1 MNISC
6 IYGLLVHLFNWMHKK
21 YDQHPQLIDTVGHMH
36 GEGMGRHCI
45 SYLIEIIKIHCIW
58 IIIQRRYFDK
68 LWWDISN

>member
-36 GEGMGRHCI
+36 EEKEWEDIVFHI
-45 SYLIEIIKIHCIW
+45 S
-58 IIIQRRYFDK
+58 
-68 LWWDISN
+68 

>member
-45 SYLIEIIKIHCIW
+45 SYLIEIIKIHCI
-58 IIIQRRYFDK
+58 
-68 LWWDISN
+68 